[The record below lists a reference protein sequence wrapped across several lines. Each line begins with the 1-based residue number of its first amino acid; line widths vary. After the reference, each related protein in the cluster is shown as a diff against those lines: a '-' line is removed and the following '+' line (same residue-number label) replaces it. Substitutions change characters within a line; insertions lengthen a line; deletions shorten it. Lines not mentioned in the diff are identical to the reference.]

1 MDSQEI
7 NGSRRKTRIL
17 VVDDEP
23 YIVKLIHNYLIEPDC
38 EIFTA
43 GNGVEAL
50 DQVEKIENLDLII
63 LDIMMP
69 HLTGYEVCRAI
80 REQYSLFEL
89 PIMVLTAK
97 SRSSDLVEAFDAG
110 ANDYLRKPF
119 EVSELRARTKTL
131 TRLRKLTSAND
142 ILQEAIDLKNQFIE
156 MTIHDLKNP
165 LNVVS
170 GMAQLMKMELDSE
183 SEHYEYL
190 GLIEDSSSLMLNLV
204 NELLNAARI
213 ESGKLTL
220 KKEERSIVQLLEQS
234 IEKNNASAAMKDQ
247 MIRFS
252 SDVEATFMVPFD
264 ILRMLEVVDN
274 LISNA
279 IKYSPKG
286 KDIEIKVVH
295 QTPTTIR
302 IIVKDNGPGLTE
314 EDKSK
319 IFGKFQRLSAQP
331 TGDETSTGLGLSIV
345 KQLVD
350 LHEGTI
356 WVESTHGNGASFI
369 VELPL

>member
-7 NGSRRKTRIL
+7 HGSRRKTRIL

-23 YIVKLIHNYLIEPDC
+23 YIVKLIHNYLIGPDF

-43 GNGVEAL
+43 GNGIEAL
-50 DQVEKIENLDLII
+50 DQVERIEYLDLVI

-89 PIMVLTAK
+89 PVLVLTAK
-97 SRSSDLVEAFDAG
+97 SRSADLVEAFDAG

-131 TRLRKLTSAND
+131 TRLKRLTSAND
-142 ILQEAIDLKNQFIE
+142 ILQEAIELKNQFIE

-170 GMAQLMKMELDSE
+170 GMAQLMKMELDE
-183 SEHYEYL
+183 NSEHHEYL
-190 GLIEDSSSLMLNLV
+190 GLIEDSSALMLNLV

-213 ESGKLTL
+213 ESGKLSL
-220 KKEERSIVQLLEQS
+220 KKEDRSILKLLDQAL
-234 IEKNNASAAMKDQ
+234 EKNLPNAIKKEQKINFNAD
-247 MIRFS
+247 I
-252 SDVEATFMVPFD
+252 DETFMVPFD
-264 ILRMLEVVDN
+264 ILRMLEVIDN

-286 KDIEIKVVH
+286 NEIDVSIVH
-295 QTPTTIR
+295 NTPTTVQ
-302 IIVKDNGPGLTE
+302 IIVKDYGPGLTE
-314 EDKSK
+314 EDKTK

-331 TGDETSTGLGLSIV
+331 TGDESSTGLGLSIV

-350 LHEGTI
+350 LHEGNI
-356 WVESTHGNGASFI
+356 WVESTYGEGAAFI